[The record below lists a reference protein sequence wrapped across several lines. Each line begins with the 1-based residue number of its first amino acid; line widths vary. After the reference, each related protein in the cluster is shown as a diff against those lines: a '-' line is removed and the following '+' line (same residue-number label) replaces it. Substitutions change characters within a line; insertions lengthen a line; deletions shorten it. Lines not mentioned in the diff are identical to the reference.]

1 MTSLQRKSRLRFP
14 YGNASHSTFVVSR
27 STWLRCGG
35 SPRPHMPEEICVSQS
50 IIKTLPNSPASCQT
64 NAHTHSSDPRYF
76 WQYFILQFFFSFIK
90 NSILMY
96 LLTPKKLSKI
106 DLLIIDELSYI
117 SFNKYQSKL
126 IQLFENEIILEFLI
140 DIVTCRS
147 FVLNM
152 NRSSSYLI
160 DSTLNH
166 DQWLS
171 FLLTKASIIQI
182 YLQAN

>member
-1 MTSLQRKSRLRFP
+1 
-14 YGNASHSTFVVSR
+14 
-27 STWLRCGG
+27 
-35 SPRPHMPEEICVSQS
+35 MPEEICVSQS

-126 IQLFENEIILEFLI
+126 IQLFQNEIILEFFI
-140 DIVTCRS
+140 DRVTFRS
-147 FVLNM
+147 LVLNM
-152 NRSSSYLI
+152 NCSLFYRI
-160 DSTLNH
+160 DLTMNN
-166 DQWLS
+166 DQWLT
-171 FLLTKASIIQI
+171 FLLAKWLRFLLSKAAI
-182 YLQAN
+182 YEASLSQRVYPL

>member
-1 MTSLQRKSRLRFP
+1 MSISDIFFKCLSALTQWRLCPIQRLQCVDSPDFFAAEVALAFP

-27 STWLRCGG
+27 STWLRCSG

-50 IIKTLPNSPASCQT
+50 IIKTLPNSPAFCQT
-64 NAHTHSSDPRYF
+64 NAHTYSSNPRYF
-76 WQYFILQFFFSFIK
+76 WQYFILQLFFQFYK

-126 IQLFENEIILEFLI
+126 IQLF
-140 DIVTCRS
+140 R
-147 FVLNM
+147 M
-152 NRSSSYLI
+152 
-160 DSTLNH
+160 
-166 DQWLS
+166 
-171 FLLTKASIIQI
+171 K
-182 YLQAN
+182 